1 MQNAPGYREA
11 ATPDDRWQLV
21 WSRGAAWVLFDVM
34 GMLMMLPFGAVLLAG
49 ATVPLVLGVPFAEI
63 ARRWGDG
70 RHLAAVGSALGL
82 VVAEAF
88 GLWLAWVLLKSGG
101 GMGLDLLVTRRI
113 AEGTVSDLRTIPTG
127 KGGVMYCATVA
138 GEALQPS
145 GAAYEQLCKTGT
157 ARVQFGRFERA
168 VYRIWVNMGDRAR

>member
-1 MQNAPGYREA
+1 MQKADRYREA

-21 WSRGAAWVLFDVM
+21 WSRGVGWVFFDVM
-34 GMLMMLPFGAVLLAG
+34 GALMMVPFGAVLLAG
-49 ATVPLVLGVPFAEI
+49 ATVPIVMGLPFAEI

-70 RHLAAVGSALGL
+70 RHLAAVGSVLGM
-82 VVAEAF
+82 VVAEVF

-101 GMGLDLLVTRRI
+101 GMGLDLLITRRI

-138 GEALQPS
+138 GEALHPS
-145 GAAYEQLCKTGT
+145 GGAFERLREGEQV
-157 ARVQFGRFERA
+157 RVQFGRFERA
-168 VYRIWVNMGDRAR
+168 VYRIWAK